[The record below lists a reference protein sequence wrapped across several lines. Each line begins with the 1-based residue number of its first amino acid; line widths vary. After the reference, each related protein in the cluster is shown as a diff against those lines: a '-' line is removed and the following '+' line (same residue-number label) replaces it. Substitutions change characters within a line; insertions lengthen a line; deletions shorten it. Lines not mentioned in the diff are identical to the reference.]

1 MTEIIAAL
9 QNEIAAAQ
17 KKRAPLSQQH
27 WYGHHNGYL
36 SEDGRAEYHRLGG
49 YIQGLNQALYLL
61 TREPVGE
68 LEH

>member
-17 KKRAPLSQQH
+17 KKRGDLYRFHELVKLDIRDSHVYTQ
-27 WYGHHNGYL
+27 
-36 SEDGRAEYHRLGG
+36 LGG

-61 TREPVGE
+61 TREPTRE
-68 LEH
+68 LGQAS